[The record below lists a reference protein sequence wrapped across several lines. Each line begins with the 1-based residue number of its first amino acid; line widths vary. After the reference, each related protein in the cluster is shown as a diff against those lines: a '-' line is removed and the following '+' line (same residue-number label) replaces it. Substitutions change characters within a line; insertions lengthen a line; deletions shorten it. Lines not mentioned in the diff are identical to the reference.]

1 MVTRSGAVPTRRIGG
16 PKADSAS
23 KRSAPGARSSRTPA
37 SRWTWPSRW
46 ILISAKL
53 RKSPKACQ
61 RCSITLRAAST
72 SAVSSWRGGA
82 VAQAPRTWASRR
94 TATRRRLLRC
104 GLGGVT
110 LGPKLLLARLL
121 ELLLHRLRGPVLL
134 VRLERSL
141 PRGDGLL
148 DLAVLEVGVTQV
160 IEDLRILLGPVGR
173 SLQLAKGLGVLAL
186 LVIGPP
192 EAVDEVAVLGI
203 QRQGLLDQV
212 PRLGEVDAALGVHV
226 GEVVV
231 RLGVLGVD
239 GDDAPEGADG
249 ILEALLFLPDHAELE
264 VQVAVLVVERHPL
277 LQDGQRP
284 VVLRGTVQRRAEV
297 EKELRPLGLDVDR
310 LAQDGGRL
318 LIALRPAV
326 EEAELDAGVHGPGVR
341 AQDPLELGLRLGVL
355 AGLDEGCRE
364 EVASPEVPRLQR
376 QRAPEGGGGPLPL
389 LLLVLDRSE
398 LDPHAGIPGRRAGQ
412 RLDLLLGLLEAP
424 EPEQQVSEPLDE
436 GQVARVGGDGL
447 PVGLG
452 GLLGTLLALEH
463 KAQRRPRAVL
473 VGVQLGG
480 PLEPG
485 DGLVPRLGL
494 DGDSPEQIVPLG
506 QAGTPRDQAQE
517 DDAGLVVGLL
527 LEVLLGERQ
536 VRVRRLRGQRDHL
549 LQLGLGL
556 GELAL
561 PSEEIGQGEVGGLA
575 VGRQLHRLLRRLD
588 GLGRRVGARQP
599 LSELDPE
606 RRGLGIA
613 LDGLAK
619 LGNGFWE
626 AAGPRVH
633 LRGGEVVIR
642 LGAGIDGGRPRD
654 RGGGL
659 GAGARSS
666 RRPRGAAGHEGGSA
680 QQEEDR
686 GQGRRPASARHE
698 EDPSPVGA
706 SARCRRASR
715 SFVKRRRRA
724 AATLGSGT
732 DATSVSTS
740 CASSVLNRSAPGARG
755 RVLPV
760 DTRTRGTGPSV
771 QRSAVMRGP

>member
-148 DLAVLEVGVTQV
+148 DLAVLEVGVAQV

-173 SLQLAKGLGVLAL
+173 PLQLAKGLGVLAL
-186 LVIGPP
+186 LVIGSP

-212 PRLGEVDAALGVHV
+212 HRLAEVDAALGVHV
-226 GEVVV
+226 AKVVV

-249 ILEALLFLPDHAELE
+249 ILEALLFLPDHPELE
-264 VQVAVLVVERHPL
+264 VQVAVLVVERQPL
-277 LQDGQRP
+277 LQDGHGP
-284 VVLRGTVQRRAEV
+284 VVLRGAVQRRAEV

-310 LAQDGGRL
+310 L
-318 LIALRPAV
+318 
-326 EEAELDAGVHGPGVR
+326 
-341 AQDPLELGLRLGVL
+341 
-355 AGLDEGCRE
+355 
-364 EVASPEVPRLQR
+364 
-376 QRAPEGGGGPLPL
+376 
-389 LLLVLDRSE
+389 E
-398 LDPHAGIPGRRAGQ
+398 LDPHAGIPWRRAGQ

-424 EPEQQVSEPLDE
+424 EPEQEVSQPFDE

-463 KAQRRPRAVL
+463 EAQRRPRAVL
-473 VGVQLGG
+473 VGGQLGG
-480 PLEPG
+480 ALEPG

-549 LQLGLGL
+549 LELGFGL

-561 PSEEIGQGEVGGLA
+561 PSEEIGQGEVAGLA
-575 VGRQLHRLLRRLD
+575 VGRQLHPLLP
-588 GLGRRVGARQP
+588 P
-599 LSELDPE
+599 LHS
-606 RRGLGIA
+606 
-613 LDGLAK
+613 
-619 LGNGFWE
+619 
-626 AAGPRVH
+626 
-633 LRGGEVVIR
+633 LR
-642 LGAGIDGGRPRD
+642 P
-654 RGGGL
+654 
-659 GAGARSS
+659 
-666 RRPRGAAGHEGGSA
+666 
-680 QQEEDR
+680 
-686 GQGRRPASARHE
+686 
-698 EDPSPVGA
+698 
-706 SARCRRASR
+706 
-715 SFVKRRRRA
+715 
-724 AATLGSGT
+724 
-732 DATSVSTS
+732 
-740 CASSVLNRSAPGARG
+740 
-755 RVLPV
+755 
-760 DTRTRGTGPSV
+760 
-771 QRSAVMRGP
+771 